1 VDYFTRS
8 VLPQS
13 PRHGV
18 HKVKTFRLATRRSP
32 LALIQAELVQKKLL
46 DLGIQSELVLVE
58 TSGDKDTTASLA
70 SLGGRGV
77 FAVEIQLALLRGD
90 ADIAVHS
97 AKDLPSSSPEGLTLA
112 CVPERRDAADVLVG
126 KSLAGL
132 GPGATVATGS
142 PRRAA
147 LLLER
152 RPDLRIV
159 ELRGNMA
166 TRLAKP
172 GSEGIDAVVAA
183 AAALERL
190 GQQQL
195 SSERLDTQWF
205 IPQVGQGALA
215 LEARE
220 NDDEALEALASLND
234 LSAFDCV
241 RAERAFLAELG
252 TGCSIPAGAN
262 AQMNN
267 GQISLSAVMIAIDGT
282 KSVRATMTHSNPEE
296 LGKRMAIQLR
306 DTENGA
312 SLPGWEK

>member
-1 VDYFTRS
+1 MKS
-8 VLPQS
+8 
-13 PRHGV
+13 
-18 HKVKTFRLATRRSP
+18 FRLATRRSP
-32 LALIQAELVQKKLL
+32 LALIQAEFVQKKLL

-97 AKDLPSSSPEGLTLA
+97 AKDLPSISPEGLSLA

-190 GQQQL
+190 GQLQL
-195 SSERLDTQWF
+195 SSERLDTTWF
-205 IPQVGQGALA
+205 VPQVGQGALA

-220 NDDEALEALASLND
+220 NDDEALEALASLNN
-234 LSAFDCV
+234 LSAFECV

-252 TGCSIPAGAN
+252 TGCSIPAGAY
-262 AQMNN
+262 AQMSN

-282 KSVRATMTHSNPEE
+282 KSVRAAMTGSNPEE

>member
-8 VLPQS
+8 ALPRS
-13 PRHGV
+13 LRHGV
-18 HKVKTFRLATRRSP
+18 HNVKSFRLATRRSP
-32 LALIQAELVQKKLL
+32 LALIQAEFVQKKLL

-90 ADIAVHS
+90 ADVAVHS
-97 AKDLPSSSPEGLTLA
+97 AKDLPSISPEGLSLA

-172 GSEGIDAVVAA
+172 GNEGIDAVVAA

-190 GQQQL
+190 GQEQL
-195 SSERLDTQWF
+195 SAERLDTQWF
-205 IPQVGQGALA
+205 VPQVGQGALA

-252 TGCSIPAGAN
+252 TGCSIPAGAY
-262 AQMNN
+262 AQMSN
-267 GQISLSAVMIAIDGT
+267 GQICLSAVMIAIDGT
-282 KSVRATMTHSNPEE
+282 KSVRATMTDSNPEE